1 MWNDKILVF
10 DFILKRLL
18 IFKLKFNLD
27 YKIVCIVLCILYLVI
42 KYVNVLKKNYMQ
54 LYRMSSYIKVKS
66 CGGAKTS

>member
-42 KYVNVLKKNYMQ
+42 KYVNV
-54 LYRMSSYIKVKS
+54 
-66 CGGAKTS
+66 